1 MEAIIIPIMTIVEVE
16 VAMAE
21 TISDPTVMEE
31 VIIKAII
38 IINTI
43 NVTYMMINHRLNNMA
58 HYVHFT
64 VVSIILLNIVSR
76 ENMTSIIL
84 WRK

>member
-1 MEAIIIPIMTIVEVE
+1 MAINEVE
-16 VAMAE
+16 VAMVMVATFIDHVVAE
-21 TISDPTVMEE
+21 EAITVTIT
-31 VIIKAII
+31 

-43 NVTYMMINHRLNNMA
+43 NITRMMMDPSLNDM
-58 HYVHFT
+58 VHHAPF
-64 VVSIILLNIVSR
+64 VEALIILLNIVLR